1 MRGVEVGRLE
11 DLAQKWGDTATV
23 PVADTDRLTQI
34 ADRWKPNIEPT
45 EPTDPTEQTAY
56 HRAGQTAA
64 EWRKKYTPAGWFSS
78 LDEGEEERGFFPG
91 HFAAW
96 DRGPA
101 QMVGDIASAVQAAG
115 GPGGVGAGTAD
126 FFEGFLSDP
135 SLRRSESVDR
145 PEGEWDWMT
154 NWRWWNERGTE
165 TASQFIVQLGAAAL
179 TKNPGMM
186 IAPQMLQE
194 AGGTYKEEQRRHLR
208 DGLGEEEAHERAA
221 TTAALNGIGVGLLNT
236 IPGMYFTGNLKS
248 LGATKMMS
256 YLNRKL
262 GHRGADALT
271 GMMME
276 GTQEGG
282 EHLYGQ
288 ALLR

>member
-1 MRGVEVGRLE
+1 MPEHNNLLDSDWAAQFSDVPGAAIARQPESDAGEIQYD
-11 DLAQKWGDTATV
+11 DLPESDLLDSDWAAQFA
-23 PVADTDRLTQI
+23 
-34 ADRWKPNIEPT
+34 E
-45 EPTDPTEQTAY
+45 PTEQTAY

-64 EWRKKYTPAGWFSS
+64 EWRSLWDPTGDWLSS
-78 LDEGEEERGFFPG
+78 LDEGEAERGLIPG
-91 HFAAW
+91 FYGSTA
-96 DRGPA
+96 RGMG
-101 QMVGDIASAVQAAG
+101 QMVGDIASAVEATG

-165 TASQFIVQLGAAAL
+165 TASQFIVQLAAAVV

-208 DGLGEEEAHERAA
+208 DGLSVEEAHERAA
-221 TTAALNGIGVGLLNT
+221 TTAALTKN
-236 IPGMYFTGNLKS
+236 PGMLIAPQMLQEAG
-248 LGATKMMS
+248 
-256 YLNRKL
+256 
-262 GHRGADALT
+262 
-271 GMMME
+271 
-276 GTQEGG
+276 GT
-282 EHLYGQ
+282 
-288 ALLR
+288 